1 MKKTNNN
8 VPEDCNACGWSKTC
22 DSVYGGLGCQFAE
35 PTEPVE
41 VPDVVNEPPHYRN
54 GKFEV
59 IDEMLIVFGP
69 QKTFDFCILNAWKYR
84 ARAPFKG
91 NMEQDMDKANR
102 YMEMAKQIADA
113 YKDEG
118 YALQM
123 PPVHLIKGE

>member
-1 MKKTNNN
+1 MMKMKPEKNMKTSNIPSDY
-8 VPEDCNACGWSKTC
+8 V
-22 DSVYGGLGCQFAE
+22 GLGCQYDEA
-35 PTEPVE
+35 TKA
-41 VPDVVNEPPHYRN
+41 PDVVKEPPHYRH

-102 YMEMAKQIADA
+102 YLEMAKQIADA
-113 YKDEG
+113 YSGDG
-118 YALQM
+118 YNFPMQQIC
-123 PPVHLIKGE
+123 LIKGE